1 MQEHK
6 RQPFP
11 TDASLRQLLSRICS
25 CINADVCEFELEVG
39 EVSRVHSLRII
50 KGARFGDSS
59 EVCKQLFQL
68 EASMVRSLHIR
79 LVQHLNTLTTL
90 ATLGLT

>member
-25 CINADVCEFELEVG
+25 CINADVCEFELDVG
-39 EVSRVHSLRII
+39 EVPLVHVLR
-50 KGARFGDSS
+50 
-59 EVCKQLFQL
+59 
-68 EASMVRSLHIR
+68 
-79 LVQHLNTLTTL
+79 
-90 ATLGLT
+90 